1 MNKLHC
7 IFLTLLLGVVALF
20 SSAEE
25 NDFTLMGKWTN
36 NKEGADKIVY
46 NFSKNNLLKI
56 DFGESS
62 ETVYYQIKDSNIIIN
77 RYILENF
84 KKIDS
89 LGFLNN
95 DNNSL
100 ILFQGANVFKHQS
113 INDSTEIA
121 GFEAIGL
128 TVVSSDTIKIS
139 TATGELVLFRPDST
153 STVNKTLK
161 PQAGFSFMS
170 LMRGLLGMIVLI
182 FIAWIFSTN
191 RKKISW

>member
-153 STVNKTLK
+153 STD
-161 PQAGFSFMS
+161 
-170 LMRGLLGMIVLI
+170 
-182 FIAWIFSTN
+182 
-191 RKKISW
+191 RKSVV